1 MKKIITNNLFVLAL
15 LALPHFGQAQSSV
28 FINEPQWKFWVA
40 FEDSSGQRD
49 TVYLALDSAATT
61 GRDTLLGEQTISV
74 DTSATAKFQVYSFYG
89 NDPVKA
95 NTVRTNY
102 FGVVTD
108 VFSYGGKPPFIV
120 RWDTNLFRSQ
130 AIPFVIHEAKM
141 RNDYILNTNF
151 GNRYDMRM
159 SDSIVLPPYF
169 KWHFPIE
176 IALFEFAS
184 GIQKTVVS
192 KVEVSPN
199 PFHDQLHIK
208 TPTTPY
214 SVILIH
220 ASDGKVIKCSFK
232 EIQSEIIIDELQYL
246 VAGLYILW
254 VQLEDGSFNYQKVLK
269 ITSE

>member
-1 MKKIITNNLFVLAL
+1 MKHIYIFL
-15 LALPHFGQAQSSV
+15 LLGFSFTVQAQSAV
-28 FINEPQWKFWVA
+28 FAKEPQWKFWVA

-49 TVYLALDSAATT
+49 TVYLALDSSATT

-184 GIQKTVVS
+184 GIQKTAVN
-192 KVEVSPN
+192 KVEVYPN
-199 PFHDQLHIK
+199 PFNDQLHVKI
-208 TPTTPY
+208 PTAPY
-214 SVILIH
+214 SLILIH
-220 ASDGKVIKCSFK
+220 ASDGKVTKCSFK
-232 EIQSEIIIDELQYL
+232 EIQSEIIIDELRYL
-246 VAGLYILW
+246 VPGLYILR
-254 VQLEDGSFNYQKVLK
+254 VQLADGSFSYQKILK
-269 ITSE
+269 TTSE